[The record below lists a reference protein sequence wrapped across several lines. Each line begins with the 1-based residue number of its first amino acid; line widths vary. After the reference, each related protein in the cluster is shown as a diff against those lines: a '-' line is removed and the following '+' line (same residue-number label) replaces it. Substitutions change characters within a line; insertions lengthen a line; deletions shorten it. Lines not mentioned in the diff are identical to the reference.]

1 MRPGSPVPGG
11 RPRPPDPRGAPDAG
25 MRHAAGPGAACCG
38 LLLLAGPAE
47 AVGWTEQ
54 LAALAPALRACLAG
68 APEGFALGAEPE
80 EEGRVRIRL
89 WRAGPAEDGVAEEG
103 RVLRR
108 EAVEARP
115 PEPAAPAFFLER
127 RCVDARRV

>member
-1 MRPGSPVPGG
+1 MCPPSPVPRG
-11 RPRPPDPRGAPDAG
+11 RPRPPDPRESPDAG
-25 MRHAAGPGAACCG
+25 TRRMRHAAGSGPGPGAVCCG
-38 LLLLAGPAE
+38 LLLLLAGPAE
-47 AVGWTEQ
+47 AAGWTEQ

-89 WRAGPAEDGVAEEG
+89 WRGDAAEDCVAEEG

-115 PEPAAPAFFLER
+115 PEPAAPA
-127 RCVDARRV
+127 